1 MCFMCVFILSSHL
14 LCIDEN
20 VCDGKHKASSEGDQS
35 EGVDPGQEK
44 LAQARDHMAQAAT
57 RIVVQY

>member
-1 MCFMCVFILSSHL
+1 
-14 LCIDEN
+14 

-35 EGVDPGQEK
+35 EGVDTGQEK
-44 LAQARDHMAQAAT
+44 LAQAWDHMAQAAT